1 MRTIDEKS
9 ITDAVLEQM
18 ASTPN
23 PRLRQIMDAFVRHL
37 HAAAREVDLT
47 PEEWLEGIQFLT
59 AVGHKCTPYRQE
71 FVLLSDTLGFSALI
85 NALHDKHLTH
95 ASTKSSLLGPF
106 YRQDSRTMKLGESI
120 ASHSKGLEIC
130 VYGRVLDAAG
140 QPIPNA
146 SLEVWQADEEGCYD
160 LQRDDP
166 SQMEL
171 RGRFYTDAEGRYY
184 LRTITPRGYSIPM
197 DGPVG
202 NMVHAQ
208 GRHGYRPAHVHFLVC
223 ASGYREVVTALYMAG
238 DQHIETDTV
247 FGVSESL
254 IVTVNGIDPS
264 SPFPNLPSVQ
274 FDFRLAQQTKED
286 VSSSR
291 RR

>member
-1 MRTIDEKS
+1 MQELDQHS
-9 ITDAVLEQM
+9 ITDVALDQM
-18 ASTPN
+18 SNTQDR
-23 PRLRQIMDAFVRHL
+23 RLKEIMDVVVRHL
-37 HAAAREVDLT
+37 HEIAREVDLR
-47 PEEWLEGIQFLT
+47 PSELFAAVDFLT
-59 AVGHKCTPYRQE
+59 AVGQKCTPYRQE

-106 YRQDSRTMKLGESI
+106 YRQDSRTMKPGESI

-208 GRHGYRPAHVHFLVC
+208 GRHGYRPAHVHFLVG